1 MAFNMSVL
9 GGIFMASNSILVI
22 GGGFS
27 GLTAALEA
35 AELGHEVFIVEKTPF
50 LGGRVMQLNKYFPKL
65 CPPSCGLEIQ
75 YQRIKNNPR
84 VKFFTL
90 AEVTKVDG
98 APGAYE
104 VTVRIRPRHT
114 GPNSPDL
121 SGLCGELNA
130 EVPNDFDFGLST
142 RKAVYMD
149 APFAFPQRYVVD
161 KAALS
166 SADKAKVQKCS
177 YFDLNEEE
185 KEITL
190 NVGSIVIATGWKP
203 YDVKK
208 LTNLGA
214 GEIENCITNM
224 QMERLASPFGPTNG
238 KILRPSDGN
247 APRKVA
253 FVQCA
258 GSRDENHLHYCSY
271 ICCMASLK
279 QAQYVRE
286 QYPDAEVTIYYIDL
300 RTPGRYENFAR
311 KILSDEN
318 VHAVKGKVAAVV
330 RDKAGDDVWVTVE
343 DAVSGAKS
351 VERFDLVVLATGMQP
366 SLADSPLP
374 LDISMDAEG
383 FIQDGG
389 GKGIFAAGC
398 AKQPLD
404 VTKSAQSA
412 TGAAMQAIQTVRGR

>member
-1 MAFNMSVL
+1 
-9 GGIFMASNSILVI
+9 MASNSILVI
-22 GGGFS
+22 GGGFA

-35 AELGHEVFIVEKTPF
+35 AEIGHEVFIVEKTPF

-75 YQRIKNNPR
+75 YQRLKNNPK

-90 AEVTKVDG
+90 AEVSKVAGSVGNYD
-98 APGAYE
+98 
-104 VTVRIRPRHT
+104 VTVKIKPR
-114 GPNSPDL
+114 GSAASSPDL
-121 SGLCGELNA
+121 SELCSELTS
-130 EVPNDFDFGLST
+130 EISNDFEFGLST

-166 SADKAKVQKCS
+166 ESDKAKVSKCE
-177 YFDLNEEE
+177 YLDLTDTE

-203 YDVKK
+203 YDVTN

-214 GEIENCITNM
+214 GSIKNCISNM
-224 QMERLASPFGPTNG
+224 QMERLASPYGPTNG
-238 KILRPSDGN
+238 MILRPSDGRV
-247 APRKVA
+247 PKKIC

-258 GSRDENHLHYCSY
+258 GSRDENHLHFCSY

-300 RTPGRYENFAR
+300 RTPGRYDNFAK
-311 KILSDEN
+311 KILADEKIN
-318 VHAVKGKVAAVV
+318 AVKGKVAAVAK
-330 RDKAGDDVWVTVE
+330 DKAGDDVWVTVE
-343 DAVSGAKS
+343 DAVSGTKS
-351 VERFDLVVLATGMQP
+351 VERYDLVVLATGMQP
-366 SLADSPLP
+366 SLAGAALP
-374 LDISMDAEG
+374 VDVPVDAEG
-383 FIQDGG
+383 FIVGG
-389 GKGIFAAGC
+389 EEKGIFAAGC

-404 VTKSAQSA
+404 VMKSAQSA
-412 TGAAMQAIQTVRGR
+412 TAAAMKAIQTVRGR

>member
-1 MAFNMSVL
+1 
-9 GGIFMASNSILVI
+9 MASNSILVI
-22 GGGFS
+22 GGGFA

-35 AELGHEVFIVEKTPF
+35 AEIGHEVFIVEKTPF

-75 YQRIKNNPR
+75 YQRLKNNPK
-84 VKFFTL
+84 VKFFTM
-90 AEVTKVDG
+90 AEVTKLAGSVGNYD
-98 APGAYE
+98 
-104 VTVRIRPRHT
+104 VTVRIKPRCT
-114 GPNSPDL
+114 APNSPDL
-121 SGLCGELNA
+121 SSLCADLST
-130 EVPNDFDFGLST
+130 EVSNDFEFGLST

-166 SADKAKVQKCS
+166 DSDKAKVAGCD
-177 YFDLNEEE
+177 YIDLTETE

-190 NVGSIVIATGWKP
+190 NVGSIIIATGWKP
-203 YDVKK
+203 YDVTK

-214 GEIENCITNM
+214 GAVRNCISNM
-224 QMERLASPFGPTNG
+224 QMERLASPYGPTEG
-238 KILRPSDGN
+238 KILRPSDGL
-247 APRKVA
+247 APKKIA

-258 GSRDENHLHYCSY
+258 GSRDENHLHFCSY

-300 RTPGRYENFAR
+300 RTPGRYDNFA
-311 KILSDEN
+311 KKVLADEK
-318 VHAVKGKVAAVV
+318 VFAVKGKVAAVEQ
-330 RDKAGDDVWVTVE
+330 DKAGDDVWVTVE
-343 DAVSGAKS
+343 DAVSGTKS

-366 SLADSPLP
+366 SLAGSSLPIDVPVDS
-374 LDISMDAEG
+374 EG
-383 FIQDGG
+383 FIIGG
-389 GKGIFAAGC
+389 EEKGIFAAGC

-404 VTKSAQSA
+404 VMKTAQSA
-412 TGAAMQAIQTVRGR
+412 TGAAMKAIQTVRGR

>member
-1 MAFNMSVL
+1 
-9 GGIFMASNSILVI
+9 MASNSILVI
-22 GGGFS
+22 GGGFA

-35 AELGHEVFIVEKTPF
+35 AEVGHEVFIIEKTPF

-75 YQRIKNNPR
+75 YQRIKNNPK

-98 APGAYE
+98 CVGNYE
-104 VTVRIRPRHT
+104 VTVRIKPRYA
-114 GPNSPDL
+114 GPSSPDL
-121 SGLCGELNA
+121 SDLCKDLDTA
-130 EVPNDFDFGLST
+130 VPNDFEFGLST
-142 RKAVYMD
+142 RKPVYMD

-161 KAALS
+161 KANLS
-166 SADKAKVQKCS
+166 DTDKGKVQKCE

-185 KEITL
+185 KTITL
-190 NVGSIVIATGWKP
+190 SVGSIIIATGWKP
-203 YDVKK
+203 YDVTN
-208 LTNLGA
+208 LSNLGA
-214 GEIENCITNM
+214 GAIKNCISNM

-238 KILRPSDGN
+238 MILRPSDGR
-247 APRKVA
+247 APKKVA

-300 RTPGRYENFAR
+300 RTPGRYDNFAK
-311 KILSDEN
+311 KILSDEKIF
-318 VHAVKGKVAAVV
+318 AVKGKVAAVDQ
-330 RDKAGDDVWVTVE
+330 DKAGDDVWVTVE
-343 DAVSGAKS
+343 DAVSCTKS

-366 SLADSPLP
+366 SLAGASLP
-374 LDISMDAEG
+374 IDVPVDAEG
-383 FIQDGG
+383 FIVGG
-389 GKGIFAAGC
+389 EEKGIFAAGC

-404 VTKSAQSA
+404 VMKSAQSG
-412 TGAAMQAIQTVRGR
+412 TGAAMKAIQTVRGR